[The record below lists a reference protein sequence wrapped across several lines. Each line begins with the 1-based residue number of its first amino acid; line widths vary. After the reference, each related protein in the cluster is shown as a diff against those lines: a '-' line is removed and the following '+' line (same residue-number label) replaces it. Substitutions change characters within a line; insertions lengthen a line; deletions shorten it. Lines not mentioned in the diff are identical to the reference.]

1 MKKKAMAM
9 LLTTAMA
16 VSALAGCG
24 SSSADT
30 GSTAAGSAESGDA
43 DGGEAAEGEGGD
55 FSNIDTSEEVNLVI
69 SVFGGTNVADLDQIN
84 EKISE
89 ITKEKLNCTVEIQ
102 GMSNYV
108 QLSYR
113 IIHE

>member
-84 EKISE
+84 EKIS
-89 ITKEKLNCTVEIQ
+89 KLQ
-102 GMSNYV
+102 RKS
-108 QLSYR
+108 
-113 IIHE
+113 